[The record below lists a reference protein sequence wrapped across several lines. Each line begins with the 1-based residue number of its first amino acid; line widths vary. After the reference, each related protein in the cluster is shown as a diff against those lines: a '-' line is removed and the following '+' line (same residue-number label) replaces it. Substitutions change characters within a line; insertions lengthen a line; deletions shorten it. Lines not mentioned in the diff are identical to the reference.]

1 MAFPSIPACSP
12 FAKRVSV
19 LGLLSVLLPLA
30 ALASS
35 SSHPGSTCLSGLV
48 CVNNGGGTATGGS
61 GGLSMT
67 GSNASIVNQ
76 IGVVTGNLGTLEFT
90 TGAVTSGT
98 LGSTV
103 VGNVVNFGDGTF
115 TITTGP
121 AGYNGFT
128 GVLFTGTF
136 STITWTFDGR
146 SNGQYD
152 YTLSGFISG
161 TWEGST
167 NASGTSVQLFFHS
180 KTPYTGGPISLGTG
194 TTDIIVPEPAS
205 VGLMGTGLIGM
216 GLLVRKRAR
225 REQKPEPA

>member
-1 MAFPSIPACSP
+1 MAFPSILTCSP

-30 ALASS
+30 AFAHSGS
-35 SSHPGSTCLSGLV
+35 VPGNTCFSGLV
-48 CVNNGGGTATGGS
+48 CINNGGGMATGGS

-67 GSNASIVNQ
+67 GPNASIVNQ

-90 TGAVTSGT
+90 TGALTSGT

-103 VGNVVNFGDGTF
+103 KGNVVDFGDGTF

-121 AGYNGFT
+121 SGYNGFT

-136 STITWTFDGR
+136 STITWTFDGK

-167 NASGTSVQLFFHS
+167 NASGSTVQLFFHS
-180 KTPYTGGPISLGTG
+180 KTPYTGGAINLGTG

-205 VGLMGTGLIGM
+205 VALMGTGLIGM

-225 REQKPEPA
+225 REQQPSAA